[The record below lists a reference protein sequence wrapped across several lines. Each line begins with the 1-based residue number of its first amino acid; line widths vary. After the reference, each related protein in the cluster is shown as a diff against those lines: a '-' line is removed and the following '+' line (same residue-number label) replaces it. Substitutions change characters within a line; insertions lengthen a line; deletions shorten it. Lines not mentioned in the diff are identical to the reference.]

1 MMLQFDADN
10 RVISTEEYRAILV
23 GVQFSEDI
31 SYSMEELAGLSAAA
45 GIHVLGQMVQNLDKS
60 HPRTYVGKG
69 KLEEL
74 AELCRTMEADLV
86 IVNDELTGIQ
96 LRNMEE
102 VLSVSVI
109 DRTLLILDIFAARAT
124 SKEGKL
130 QVEMAQQQYR
140 MPRLTGLGKSLSRLG
155 GGIGT
160 RGPGE
165 KKLETDRRH
174 IQKRIDEIRRE
185 MEEYRGHRKTQRAR
199 SERSDLPIVAL
210 VGYTNSGKSSIMNRM
225 LVMEDRQ
232 DKQVLEKD
240 MLFATLDASRRLITM
255 EDRHRFLLIDTVGFV
270 SKLPHT
276 LVKAFRSTLE
286 EVVEA
291 DLLLH
296 VVDAS
301 FPEADFHIDVTNKV
315 LRELGAGDKTKLL
328 LFNKIDL
335 MSEPSL
341 PAYGKNAL
349 AISTKT
355 GQGYDELLT
364 RIKEL
369 LFGDSTEVDVLIPY
383 SRGDLVSYLCTQA
396 QPRVLTHRED
406 GTFLTVALDLA
417 DRKRFEEFILS

>member
-1 MMLQFDADN
+1 MLQFDADN

-23 GVQFSEDI
+23 GVQFGEDI
-31 SYSMEELAGLSAAA
+31 SYSMEELSGLASAAGA
-45 GIHVLGQMVQNLDKS
+45 QVLGQMVQNLDKI
-60 HPRTYVGKG
+60 HPRTYIGKG

-86 IVNDELTGIQ
+86 VVNDELTGIQ

-124 SKEGKL
+124 SREGKL

-185 MEEYRGHRKTQRAR
+185 MEGFRGQRKTQRAR
-199 SERSDLPIVAL
+199 SERSDLPVVAL

-225 LVMEDRQ
+225 LAMEDRQ

-240 MLFATLDASRRLITM
+240 MLFATLDASRRLITT

-270 SKLPHT
+270 SKLPHN

-286 EVVEA
+286 EVAEA

-301 FPEADFHIDVTNKV
+301 FPESDFHIDVTNKV
-315 LRELGAGDKTKLL
+315 LRELGAGDKPTLL

-335 MSEPSL
+335 TADFSPLSW
-341 PAYGKNAL
+341 GKNAL

-355 GQGYDELLT
+355 GQGYEGLLEK
-364 RIKEL
+364 IKEM
-369 LFGDSTEVDVLIPY
+369 LFGGSEIVKLMIPY
-383 SRGDLVSYLCTQA
+383 SRGDLVAQLCANA
-396 QPRVLTHRED
+396 QPQAMTHGEE
-406 GTFLTVALDLA
+406 GTFLTVELSQA
-417 DRKRFEEFILS
+417 DRKRFQEYEVQ

>member
-1 MMLQFDADN
+1 MLQFDADN

-45 GIHVLGQMVQNLDKS
+45 GVQVLGQMVQNLDKI

-74 AELCRTMEADLV
+74 AALCRTMEADLV

-102 VLSVSVI
+102 VLSISVI

-225 LVMEDRQ
+225 LAMEDRQ

-335 MSEPSL
+335 VSESSL

-355 GQGYDELLT
+355 GQGYDELLA

-383 SRGDLVSYLCTQA
+383 SRGDLVSYLCTQT

-406 GTFLTVALDLA
+406 GTFLTVALGRA

>member
-1 MMLQFDADN
+1 MLQFDADN
-10 RVISTEEYRAILV
+10 RVISAKEYKAILV
-23 GVQFSEDI
+23 GVQPGEDI
-31 SYSMEELAGLSAAA
+31 SYSMEELAGLASAAGA
-45 GIHVLGQMVQNLDKS
+45 QVIGQMIQNLEKI

-74 AELCRTMEADLV
+74 AELCSSMDADLV
-86 IVNDELTGIQ
+86 IVNDELSGIQ

-102 VLSVSVI
+102 ILPVSVV
-109 DRTLLILDIFAARAT
+109 DRTLLILDIFASRAT
-124 SKEGKL
+124 SREGKL
-130 QVEMAQQQYR
+130 QVEMAQLQYR
-140 MPRLTGLGKSLSRLG
+140 LPRLTGMGKSLSRLG

-174 IQKRIDEIRRE
+174 IQKRLDEIRRE
-185 MEEYRGHRKTQRAR
+185 MEEHRGHRKVQRAQ
-199 SERSDLPIVAL
+199 SERSELPVAAL

-225 LVMEDRQ
+225 LAMEDRQ

-240 MLFATLDASRRLITM
+240 MLFATLDASRRLITT

-286 EVVEA
+286 EVAEA

-301 FPEADFHIDVTNKV
+301 FPEADFHIEVTNKV
-315 LRELGAGDKTKLL
+315 LRELGAGDKPTLM

-335 MSEPSL
+335 AADFSPL
-341 PAYGKNAL
+341 AYGKNAL

-355 GQGYDELLT
+355 GEGYEAFLA

-369 LFGDSTEVDVLIPY
+369 LFGGSAVVDVLIPY
-383 SRGDLVSYLCTQA
+383 ERGDLVAYLCAKTQP
-396 QPRVLTHRED
+396 QTMSHLED
-406 GTFLTVALDLA
+406 GTLLTVELDLA
-417 DRKRFEEFILS
+417 DQKRFEAYILS

>member
-1 MMLQFDADN
+1 MLQFDADN
-10 RVISTEEYRAILV
+10 RVISAEEYRAILV
-23 GVQFSEDI
+23 GVQFGEDI
-31 SYSMEELAGLSAAA
+31 SYSMEELSGLASAA
-45 GIHVLGQMVQNLDKS
+45 GVQVLGQMVQNLDKI
-60 HPRTYVGKG
+60 HPRTYIGKG

-74 AELCRTMEADLV
+74 AELCRIMEADLV
-86 IVNDELTGIQ
+86 IINDELTGSQ

-102 VLSVSVI
+102 GVSVSII

-165 KKLETDRRH
+165 KKLEIDRRH

-185 MEEYRGHRKTQRAR
+185 MEEYRGHRKTQRAQ

-225 LVMEDRQ
+225 LAMEDRQ
-232 DKQVLEKD
+232 DKQVFEKD
-240 MLFATLDASRRLITM
+240 MIFATLDASRRLITT

-296 VVDAS
+296 VVDAN

-335 MSEPSL
+335 ATDFSPL
-341 PAYGKNAL
+341 AYGKNAL

-355 GQGYDELLT
+355 GQGYDELLSH
-364 RIKEL
+364 IKEL
-369 LFGDSTEVDVLIPY
+369 LFGDSAEVDVLIPY
-383 SRGDLVSYLCTQA
+383 SRGDLVSYLCTQTH
-396 QPRVLTHRED
+396 PRVMEHREE
-406 GTFLTVALDLA
+406 GTFLTVELNQA

>member
-1 MMLQFDADN
+1 MLRFDAEN
-10 RVISTEEYRAILV
+10 RVIKKEEYRAILV
-23 GVQFSEDI
+23 GVQTGEDI
-31 SYSMEELAGLSAAA
+31 SYSMEELAGLAEAA
-45 GIHVLGQMVQNLDKS
+45 GVRILGELIQNLEKI

-69 KLEEL
+69 KLQEL
-74 AELCRTMEADLV
+74 AELCHTMEADLV
-86 IVNDELTGIQ
+86 IANDELTGIQ

-102 VLSVSVI
+102 IASVSVI

-124 SKEGKL
+124 SREGKL
-130 QVEMAQQQYR
+130 QVETAQLQYR
-140 MPRLTGLGKSLSRLG
+140 LPRLTGLGKSLSRLG

-185 MEEYRGHRKTQRAR
+185 TEEHQGHRKIQRAQ
-199 SERSDLPIVAL
+199 SERSDLPVVAL
-210 VGYTNSGKSSIMNRM
+210 VGYTNSGKSSILNRM
-225 LVMEDRQ
+225 LAMENRP

-240 MLFATLDASRRLITM
+240 MLFATLDASRRLITT

-296 VVDAS
+296 VVDAN
-301 FPEADFHIDVTNKV
+301 FPEADFHIEVTDKV
-315 LRELGAGDKTKLL
+315 LRELGAGDKPKLL

-335 MSEPSL
+335 MPGYSL

-355 GQGYDELLT
+355 GQGYDELLA

-369 LFGDSTEVDVLIPY
+369 LFVDSTEVDVLIPY
-383 SRGDLVSYLCTQA
+383 SRGDLVSYLCKQTH
-396 QPRVLTHRED
+396 PRILTHREE
-406 GTFLTVALDLA
+406 GTFLTVALDRA
-417 DRKRFEEFILS
+417 DRKRFEAFIVS